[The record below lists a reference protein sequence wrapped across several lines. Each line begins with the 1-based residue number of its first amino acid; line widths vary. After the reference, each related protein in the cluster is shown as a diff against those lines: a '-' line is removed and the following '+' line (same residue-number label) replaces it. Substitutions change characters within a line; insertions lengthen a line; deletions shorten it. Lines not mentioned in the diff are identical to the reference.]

1 LAQDEASICG
11 EHREPAG
18 FPASRTVEAPCARPI
33 PAPQNP
39 ATFFQALD
47 EHPAA
52 DLVVVDFDETL
63 WLRNSTE
70 EFLSSVRPRFLAA
83 IVLQML
89 GMIKPWRLLQ
99 RGSPNHYRDWI
110 RVLAVMI
117 VAPWSLWLWRR
128 KAAELGP
135 RYVNRRLLDAIER
148 RQGWYLLVSFGFREI
163 VEPLL
168 GAIDPRL
175 QLRESCSFRS
185 GAALR
190 KEGKA
195 SALRRHVGP
204 ELLARA
210 LVITDSDA
218 DSDLLQASAKPF
230 LVQWPD
236 AHYEQ
241 AGLKPLMP
249 FVYLQRVKRPDENYL
264 RNAILGHDL
273 PVLLL
278 AYAAV
283 SPEPVTASIA
293 ILLFVLSFFTAYET
307 GYHENDRLGLLLERR
322 PKVSANYH
330 LLGKNF
336 SPAFAWTCAILFAG
350 VASLLSWQEAT
361 WVPATVRSGILGFLD
376 VWLAF
381 VAFLVGMRLL
391 FRWQNVIEP
400 KGRIVPM
407 LGLQVGRVLGYALI
421 FPITVIGVLFCI
433 AHGLSRWIPYMIYRF
448 GGTRRDVP
456 NHLNCLMLLL
466 LLAGGVAIG
475 AGTEFLLTWQ
485 SGLIF
490 AYAGLRAAKDMLSFA
505 PRLVPLRRAADLTPD
520 HHGAPL
526 ASAD

>member
-1 LAQDEASICG
+1 MHHEASIRG
-11 EHREPAG
+11 DSRESEE
-18 FPASRTVEAPCARPI
+18 FPASCTDEAPCAPSTLAPEE
-33 PAPQNP
+33 PA
-39 ATFFQALD
+39 AFFRALD
-47 EHPAA
+47 EHPTT

-83 IVLQML
+83 IVLQVL
-89 GMIKPWRLLQ
+89 GMLKPWRLFQ
-99 RGSPNHYRDWI
+99 RGSPNHYRDWF

-135 RYVNRRLLDAIER
+135 RYINRPLLDAIER

-168 GAIDPRL
+168 AAIDPRL
-175 QLRESCSFRS
+175 PLRESGSFRS

-190 KEGKA
+190 REGKA
-195 SALRRHVGP
+195 NALRRHVGP
-204 ELLARA
+204 EPLARA

-218 DSDLLQASAKPF
+218 DRDLLQASAKPF

-278 AYAAV
+278 AYALV
-283 SPEPVTASIA
+283 SSEPVTASIA

-307 GYHENDRLGLLLERR
+307 GYHENDRLGLLLESK

-336 SPAFAWTCAILFAG
+336 SPAFAWTSAILLAG
-350 VASLLSWQEAT
+350 VASLLSWREAS
-361 WVPATVRSGILGFLD
+361 WVPAAVATGFIGFLD
-376 VWLAF
+376 VWIAF

-421 FPITVIGVLFCI
+421 FPTSVIGALFCV
-433 AHGLSRWIPYMIYRF
+433 AHGLSRWIPYVIYRF
-448 GGTRRDVP
+448 GGTRREVP
-456 NHLNCLMLLL
+456 NHLNCLLLLL

-490 AYAGLRAAKDMLSFA
+490 AYAGLRAAKDLLSFA
-505 PRLVPLRRAADLTPD
+505 PCLMPLRPNGDLSADQG
-520 HHGAPL
+520 GAPL
-526 ASAD
+526 KSAE